1 MDYFIREDHS
11 GKKQHVGIVVWM
23 YLIVLLENYALVWND
38 NGFEFFFLFKILE
51 HGMFRN
57 YGEKDIFFLGLSCR
71 GVGSICKSRGLS
83 KA

>member
-57 YGEKDIFFLGLSCR
+57 YGEKDIFFFFW
-71 GVGSICKSRGLS
+71 V
-83 KA
+83 